1 MKREIGIIKERLLMS
16 VRRIIITGLTSD
28 RTPNIFRASGRKVG
42 PLTAEE
48 TIRQRRVP
56 PIRVFDV
63 CPEKWPSQE
72 HSPMPVAPRRP
83 VPARD
88 PARPCAIQ
96 QRPAENGGFLR
107 QGQWGRRRK
116 SERGAEEK
124 QGRIGTTCTRAH
136 ATTNSRGR
144 TRTK

>member
-56 PIRVFDV
+56 PFAFLTCVLKNGLLKNTLQSRL
-63 CPEKWPSQE
+63 
-72 HSPMPVAPRRP
+72 RR
-83 VPARD
+83 AGRY
-88 PARPCAIQ
+88 
-96 QRPAENGGFLR
+96 RPATLPGPVR
-107 QGQWGRRRK
+107 SSRGRRRTVAFSAK
-116 SERGAEEK
+116 VNGADEEKVREAEEK